1 MAKVKVPPPD
11 PAFGRAQEAASR
23 TAQAAETRAAEN
35 DRFYKEVLLPR
46 YLDQMDEQ
54 ISLGREESG
63 RQQMMADYALGRAKK
78 YDGLQDEW
86 IQQVNA
92 FDTEAE
98 RERRAGM
105 ALTDVKRGLADQ
117 RGQSMRS
124 LARMGLNPNS
134 GRFAQVFADQ
144 ETSAALAQAGAA
156 TMAREAARREGMQM
170 RAGAA
175 GMGAGYLGQAGA
187 FGMNSIGALGSGM
200 GALQGMQGAQ
210 GANAGQWTAMSGFG
224 MGVLGDAANRGFQQ
238 QQLGFQA
245 NQANASAINGMLGS
259 AMGMATSFGTAGIMK
274 SDRRL
279 KKNIQRV
286 ATRADGL
293 GVYSYDYVWGGPR
306 QVGVMADE
314 VRKVYPNAVIRGAD
328 GYDMVDYSKLGG

>member
-86 IQQVNA
+86 IQQVNQ

-134 GRFAQVFADQ
+134 GRFAQTFADQ

-200 GALQGMQGAQ
+200 GALQGVQGAQ
-210 GANAGQWTAMSGFG
+210 GANAGQWTAMNGFG
-224 MGVLGDAANRGFQQ
+224 MGVLGDAASRGFQQ
-238 QQLGFQA
+238 QNMRFQA
-245 NQANASAINGMLGS
+245 NQTNTAALNGALGMVGGTLMGGS
-259 AMGMATSFGTAGIMK
+259 AFQGFI

-279 KKNIQRV
+279 KTNIRRI

-293 GVYSYDYVWGGPR
+293 GVYEFDYVWGGPR
-306 QVGVMADE
+306 NVGVMADE
-314 VRKVYPNAVIRGAD
+314 VRKVYPHAVMSIG
-328 GYDMVDYSKLGG
+328 GYDAVDYSKLGG